1 MLVAV
6 RVGLCPGPVPT
17 QSGLEG
23 RGAVA
28 GKTIEY
34 LGCDENCARLRPWIK
49 QAANQQKVEAW
60 LEKHGGAIAIA
71 DFLTGDYAG
80 LRQGVV
86 TELIEAS
93 P

>member
-1 MLVAV
+1 M
-6 RVGLCPGPVPT
+6 
-17 QSGLEG
+17 LEG
-23 RGAVA
+23 RGAAV

-34 LGCDENCARLRPWIK
+34 LGCDENCARIRPWVK
-49 QAANQQKVEAW
+49 QGTNQKKLETW